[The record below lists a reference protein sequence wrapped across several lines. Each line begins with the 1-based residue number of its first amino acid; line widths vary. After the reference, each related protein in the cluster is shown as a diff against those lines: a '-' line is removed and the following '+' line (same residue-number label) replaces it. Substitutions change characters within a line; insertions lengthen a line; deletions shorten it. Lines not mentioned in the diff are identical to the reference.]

1 MGQWKHRKKLKTDNT
16 PDPTESAFFS
26 NETVGSIST
35 ALVRE
40 GDQNVLDEIKDK
52 VKEVYGPARVRIT
65 HSGNKYAVGSAEAKN
80 ILGELIPHLQAEKN
94 GIIPS
99 DLPDFSKPMP
109 YLLFEDF
116 NTNGLEGDPGE
127 CLYNDYNDS
136 SKAHN
141 FYFFWRAYGRSGKL
155 SNKMGSWGV
164 GKSVFPAV
172 SAINSF
178 WALTIRE
185 SDKEAYL
192 IGQSILKTHDRSDQP
207 APYGYF
213 PWGFYGVF
221 DKEDFAMPET
231 SISEI
236 KKFQQLFRLKR
247 KLADKKEDREPETGV
262 SIIIPY
268 PKEEVNAESL
278 ALATIKQFFYP
289 ILKGKLEVD
298 IQYEDQVI
306 VLKKDNLKR
315 EVERLDFSKLQAKE
329 KETTSKDQ
337 LLSLFEMAAWM
348 LEQKE
353 QDHIR
358 LQRTNPNRAYRWVKE
373 LFENIDLNKLQKQFD
388 NGEPFSFIIPVKH
401 HPEGEQAELREF
413 YAYIKKDL
421 TLQEP
426 ESIFIR
432 DALTITGVKSLK
444 RKGARGIVVISDR
457 KLVTFFGQAEGP
469 AHTGWHKDNFRVKY
483 ENTDEIISFV
493 QRSLQELFNKL
504 QLPAEGLDKTLLS
517 DLFFIEVPES
527 EDGKDGGK
535 KEGKK
540 KGKDPDFIPLP
551 KRIKKYKLTQL
562 EGESGFKITNN
573 FDSEELPETVSVT
586 LAYDRPDGRPFKKYS
601 ALDFNVKNMK
611 VEKTNVV
618 IETQEKNVIE
628 FTPTEKAFEL
638 IVTGFDQNRDLIINV
653 N

>member
-26 NETVGSIST
+26 NEAVGSIST

-40 GDQNVLDEIKDK
+40 GDQNVLDEIKEK
-52 VKEVYGPARVRIT
+52 VKAVDGPAKVKIT
-65 HSGNKYAVGSAEAKN
+65 HSGNKYAIVPAEAMN
-80 ILGELIPHLQAEKN
+80 MLGDLIPHLKAEKN

-99 DLPDFSKPMP
+99 ELPDFSMPMP

-127 CLYNDYNDS
+127 CLYNDYNDT
-136 SKAHN
+136 SKPHN

-155 SNKMGSWGV
+155 ANKMGSWGV

-192 IGQSILKTHDRSDQP
+192 IGQSVLKTHDRTDQP

-221 DKEDFAMPET
+221 DEEDFAMPET
-231 SISEI
+231 SVSEI

-247 KLADKKEDREPETGV
+247 KVADKKEDREPETGV

-289 ILKGKLEVD
+289 ILKGKLEVE
-298 IQYEDQVI
+298 IQYEDQLI
-306 VLKKDNLKR
+306 VLKKDTLKK
-315 EVERLDFSKLQAKE
+315 EVERLDFSKLPA

-337 LLSLFEMAAWM
+337 LLSLFGMAEWM
-348 LEQKE
+348 LQQKE
-353 QDHIR
+353 EDHIR
-358 LQRTNPNRAYRWVKE
+358 LHCTKPNRAYRWVKE
-373 LFENIDLNKLQKQFD
+373 LFENVDLSELQKRFD
-388 NGEPFSFIIPVKH
+388 NGEPLSFIIPVKH
-401 HPEGEQAELREF
+401 QPEGEQAELREF
-413 YAYIKKDL
+413 HAYIQKDL

-493 QRSLQELFNKL
+493 QRSLQELYNKL
-504 QLPAEGLDKTLLS
+504 QLPAQGLDTTLLS
-517 DLFFIEVPES
+517 DYFFTEVPEA
-527 EDGKDGGK
+527 EDGNDG
-535 KEGKK
+535 GKK
-540 KGKDPDFIPLP
+540 KGKKKDKDPDFEPP
-551 KRIKKYKLTQL
+551 TKRVKKYILTQL
-562 EGESGFKITNN
+562 ESDNGFKITNN
-573 FDSEELPETVSVT
+573 PEAEELPEIITVKF
-586 LAYDRPDGRPFKKYS
+586 AYDRPDGKPIEKYS
-601 ALDFNVKNMK
+601 MLDFNVKNMK
-611 VEKTNVV
+611 VAKTNVTV
-618 IETQEKNVIE
+618 ETQEKNVIE
-628 FTPTEKAFEL
+628 FTPTDKYFEL
-638 IVTGFDQNRDLIINV
+638 KFTGFDQTSDLIV
-653 N
+653 NLN

>member
-26 NETVGSIST
+26 NEAVGSIST

-52 VKEVYGPARVRIT
+52 VKEVNGPAKVKIT
-65 HSGNKYAVGSAEAKN
+65 HSGNKYAVASADAKN

-99 DLPDFSKPMP
+99 ELPDFSKQMP

-127 CLYNDYNDS
+127 CLYNDYNDT
-136 SKAHN
+136 SKPHN

-155 SNKMGSWGV
+155 ANKMGSWGV

-192 IGQSILKTHDRSDQP
+192 IGQSVLKTHDRVDQS

-221 DKEDFAMPET
+221 DNEDFAMPET
-231 SISEI
+231 SIAEI

-247 KLADKKEDREPETGV
+247 KIADKKEDCEPETGV

-289 ILKGKLEVD
+289 ILKGKLEVE

-306 VLKKDNLKR
+306 MLKKDTLKR
-315 EVERLDFSKLQAKE
+315 EVERLDFSKLPAKE
-329 KETTSKDQ
+329 TNNKDQ
-337 LLSLFEMAAWM
+337 LLSLFEMAEWM
-348 LEQKE
+348 LQQKE
-353 QDHIR
+353 EDHIR
-358 LQRTNPNRAYRWVKE
+358 LQCTKPNRAYRWAKE
-373 LFENIDLNKLQKQFD
+373 LFENIDLSEFQKRFD
-388 NGEPFSFIIPVKH
+388 NSEPLSFIIPVKH
-401 HPEGEQAELREF
+401 QPEGEQAELREF
-413 YAYIKKDL
+413 NAYIQKDL

-457 KLVTFFGQAEGP
+457 KLITFFGQAEGP

-493 QRSLQELFNKL
+493 QRSLQELYNKL
-504 QLPAEGLDKTLLS
+504 QLPAQGLDTTLLS
-517 DLFFIEVPES
+517 DYFFTEVPEA
-527 EDGKDGGK
+527 EDGNNG
-535 KEGKK
+535 GKK
-540 KGKDPDFIPLP
+540 KGKKKDKDSDFDPPP
-551 KRIKKYKLTQL
+551 KRVKKYILIQL
-562 EGESGFKITNN
+562 ESENGFKITNN
-573 FDSEELPETVSVT
+573 PEAEELPEVVT
-586 LAYDRPDGRPFKKYS
+586 IKLGYDRPDGKPIEKYS
-601 ALDFNVKNMK
+601 MLDFNVKNMK
-611 VEKTNVV
+611 VAKAN
-618 IETQEKNVIE
+618 IQLETLEKNIIE
-628 FTPTEKAFEL
+628 FIPTDKDFEL
-638 IVTGFDQNRDLIINV
+638 KVTGFDQNRDLIINV

>member
-16 PDPTESAFFS
+16 PEPTESAFFS
-26 NETVGSIST
+26 NEAVGSISN

-40 GDQNVLDEIKDK
+40 GDQNVLDEIKER
-52 VKEVYGPARVRIT
+52 VKEVNGPAKVKIT
-65 HSGNKYAVGSAEAKN
+65 HSGNKYAIVPAEANN
-80 ILGELIPHLQAEKN
+80 ILGELIPHLKANKN

-99 DLPDFSKPMP
+99 ELPDFSMPMP

-127 CLYNDYNDS
+127 CLFNDYNDI
-136 SKAHN
+136 SKPHN

-155 SNKMGSWGV
+155 ANKMGSWGV

-172 SAINSF
+172 SGINSF

-192 IGQSILKTHDRSDQP
+192 IGQSVLKTHDRNDKP
-207 APYGYF
+207 APYGYI

-221 DKEDFAMPET
+221 DEEDFAMPET
-231 SISEI
+231 SIPEI

-247 KLADKKEDREPETGV
+247 KISDQKQDREHETGV

-268 PKEEVNAESL
+268 PKKEVTAESL

-289 ILKGKLEVD
+289 ILNGKLEVE
-298 IQYEDQVI
+298 IQYEDQLI
-306 VLKKDNLKR
+306 TLKKDTLKK
-315 EVERLDFSKLQAKE
+315 EVDSLDFTKLPAN
-329 KETTSKDQ
+329 ETTNKEQ
-337 LLSLFEMAAWM
+337 LQTLFVMAEWM
-348 LEQKE
+348 LHQKE
-353 QDHIR
+353 DNHIR
-358 LQRTNPNRAYRWVKE
+358 LHCSRPDHAYRWVKD
-373 LFENIDLNKLQKQFD
+373 LFEKINLTDLQNKFD
-388 NGEPFSFIIPVKH
+388 KGEPLSFTIPVKH
-401 HPEGEQAELREF
+401 QPEGELSELREF
-413 YAYIKKDL
+413 HAYIQKDL

-457 KLVTFFGQAEGP
+457 KLITFFGQAEGP

-493 QRSLQELFNKL
+493 QRSLQELYNKL
-504 QLPAEGLDKTLLS
+504 QLPAAGLDKTLLS
-517 DLFFIEVPES
+517 DLFFIEIPEAN
-527 EDGKDGGK
+527 DGN
-535 KEGKK
+535 EGSKK
-540 KGKDPDFIPLP
+540 KGKKKNKDEGFEPPQ
-551 KRIKKYKLTQL
+551 KRVKKYILNQL
-562 EGESGFKITNN
+562 ENENGFKITNN
-573 FDSEELPETVSVT
+573 PEADEIPEVVTVT
-586 LAYDRPDGRPFKKYS
+586 LAYDRPDGKPFNKYS
-601 ALDFNVKNMK
+601 PLDFNVKNMK
-611 VEKTNVV
+611 NAKTNITVN
-618 IETQEKNVIE
+618 ILEKNVIQ
-628 FTPTEKAFEL
+628 FTPYDKEFEL
-638 IVTGFDQNRDLIINV
+638 KITGFDQNRDLIVNV